1 MSSELH
7 EEIERGER
15 GGRVHDAVLRLRA
28 FSERHPVL
36 RVLHKGIL
44 IVLGAGFALAG
55 LVMLVTPG
63 PGWLFIFLG
72 LGIWSTEFE
81 WAHRLN
87 MRIKRAALRM
97 WRWWSNLVAEWR
109 YRRARDKPHGWE
121 QGPRHMRA
129 TDPSTGQ

>member
-7 EEIERGER
+7 EEIERGEQ
-15 GGRVHDAVLRLRA
+15 GGRVHRAVLRLRA
-28 FSERHPVL
+28 VSERHPVL
-36 RVLHKGIL
+36 RVLHKGIV
-44 IVLGAGFALAG
+44 IVLGAVLGLAG

-72 LGIWSTEFE
+72 LGVWSTEFE

-87 MRIKRAALRM
+87 LRIKRAALRV
-97 WRWWSNLVAEWR
+97 WRWWSNLVAER
-109 YRRARDKPHGWE
+109 RHRRARDRPHRLV

-129 TDPSTGQ
+129 PAPGTTA